1 MKKLLA
7 IGAGLL
13 LALSAFPVMGQDD
26 PCAGEVAD
34 NEVGFNYS
42 GHCVLAD
49 KNGAPVQSVIVA
61 RSETLDGIKVQ
72 GVLVIRTPEG
82 WKLSPLEFVT
92 EKDVEFAEV
101 GDVGYLL
108 VDTTE

>member
-26 PCAGEVAD
+26 PCAGEVAE
-34 NEVGFNYS
+34 NEVGFNYE

-49 KNGAPVQSVIVA
+49 RNGPPVQSVVVS
-61 RSETLDGIKVQ
+61 RSETLDGISVS
-72 GVLVIRTPEG
+72 GVLVIRTSEG

-92 EKDVEFAEV
+92 DKDVEFAEV
-101 GDVGYLL
+101 GDVGHLI

>member
-1 MKKLLA
+1 MRKLFA
-7 IGAGLL
+7 IGAGVL

-42 GHCVLAD
+42 GHCILAD

-61 RSETLDGIKVQ
+61 RSETLDGIRVQ
-72 GVLVIRTPEG
+72 GVLFIRTDEG
-82 WKLSPLEFVT
+82 WKLSPLEFIADR
-92 EKDVEFAEV
+92 DVEFAEV
-101 GDVGYLL
+101 GDSGHLL
-108 VDTTE
+108 VDVTE

>member
-1 MKKLLA
+1 MRKLFA

-49 KNGAPVQSVIVA
+49 RNGPPVQSVIVS
-61 RSETLDGIKVQ
+61 RSETLDGISVS
-72 GVLVIRTPEG
+72 GVLVIRTVDG

-92 EKDVEFAEV
+92 ETDVEFAEV